1 MHMHTFVHT
10 HTRLVVHMHTF
21 VHTHTRLVT
30 HMHTFV
36 HAHEASHAYAYI
48 CTRTRG

>member
-10 HTRLVVHMHTF
+10 HTRLVVHMLAF